1 MEANIN
7 FKRNHSSILTRTNYT
22 SIIKKVIAF
31 TFLVGNLG
39 FGQQDKVKHFVA
51 GAAISGATYE
61 FTYKLTNNRKKAFWY
76 GLGAATLAG
85 IAKEVY
91 DINGTGFD
99 NKDIAATIAGGLT
112 INITIYAIT
121 KAKSRRKSKRFH
133 PEMYE

>member
-1 MEANIN
+1 METNTHI
-7 FKRNHSSILTRTNYT
+7 KRNHSSILTGTYY
-22 SIIKKVIAF
+22 SKYIKKVVACAF
-31 TFLVGNLG
+31 LIGNLG
-39 FGQQDKVKHFVA
+39 FGQQDKLKHFIA

-121 KAKSRRKSKRFH
+121 KSKSRRKSKRFH

>member
-1 MEANIN
+1 MEANTHI
-7 FKRNHSSILTRTNYT
+7 KRNHSPVLTRTNYT
-22 SIIKKVIAF
+22 SNIKKAIAF
-31 TFLVGNLG
+31 TFLIGNLG

-51 GAAISGATYE
+51 GGLVSAATYE

-121 KAKSRRKSKRFH
+121 KSKSRRKSKRFY